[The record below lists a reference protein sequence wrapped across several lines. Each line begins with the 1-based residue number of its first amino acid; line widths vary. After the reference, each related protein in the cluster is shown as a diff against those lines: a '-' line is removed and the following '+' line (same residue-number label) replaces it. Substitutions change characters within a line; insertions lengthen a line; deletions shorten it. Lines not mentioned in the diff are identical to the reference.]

1 MVVLTATDYA
11 QFKVLA
17 VSVNQ
22 DHVFARDGITA
33 GIGFHVLAC
42 STGEQLA
49 VRYMQPTKPPT
60 FDTDYPQRLYVRDF
74 QVI

>member
-33 GIGFHVLAC
+33 GIGFHCLAC
-42 STGEQLA
+42 STGEQLV
-49 VRYMQPTKPPT
+49 VRYMQATKPPT
-60 FDTDYPQRLYVRDF
+60 FDTDFPTRQYVRDF
-74 QVI
+74 QVV

>member
-17 VSVNQ
+17 TAVNQ
-22 DHVFARDGITA
+22 DHVFARDGVSS

-49 VRYMQPTKPPT
+49 VRYMQTTKPST
-60 FDTDYPQRLYVRDF
+60 FDTDYPQRQYVRDF